1 MNSDFY
7 KNQSLSE
14 ACAWI
19 TVASFIVFWFSLLSP
34 TYFVGTIISLIAFVL
49 SLFIGISAITSLHN
63 QYKEAYDIF
72 LTGDEE
78 EIMKIDKAVLNATL
92 RHYAKVNEYEYSTQ
106 KIKHPTFQEY
116 RDIKVFAFPIA
127 IELNFK
133 LIDNE
138 LKKENFQLSREVVYS
153 TGSKKLESLI
163 IDDVNKRFAV
173 INGKII
179 DIVPFTD
186 LKSCE
191 IFNSSNAIQTSAKP
205 MSYTTEVHTSVIINL
220 KNNLQKPNI
229 NINFIDLHKK
239 LFPNAAY
246 DIKGALDYILEQ
258 NNNIQN

>member
-1 MNSDFY
+1 MNTKYAKLYYTS
-7 KNQSLSE
+7 SLSFII
-14 ACAWI
+14 CFFSFLVFLI
-19 TVASFIVFWFSLLSP
+19 SMIDPPDLLYIVNSLILCIFSFLIFLISFISLQKK
-34 TYFVGTIISLIAFVL
+34 YDEV
-49 SLFIGISAITSLHN
+49 
-63 QYKEAYDIF
+63 YKIF
-72 LTGDEE
+72 LTGDEKQ
-78 EIMKIDKAVLNATL
+78 ISKIDKATLIEVLKQ
-92 RHYAKVNEYEYSTQ
+92 RAKVPEYSYVS
-106 KIKHPTFQEY
+106 KKVKHPTFQEY

-138 LKKENFQLSREVVYS
+138 LKKENFQLNREVVYS

-191 IFNSSNAIQTSAKP
+191 IYNSSNAIQTSAKP
-205 MSYTTEVHTSVIINL
+205 MSYRTQVHTSVTITL

-229 NINFIDLHKK
+229 TINFIDLHKT

-258 NNNIQN
+258 NNNIQS